1 MNKEPY
7 THVHSVCM
15 YNQLFLRKKSLIF
28 LPFTSLFLII
38 PTNMILTKT
47 KRKPTMFHVTI
58 NLTTLLTFPI
68 QLSFIISLSTKLI
81 LFLSLFS
88 SSSSIFHHNFYLTK
102 TTSHSVFFASLSYI
116 QILSPLFSTNPLFLS
131 W

>member
-1 MNKEPY
+1 PCSASKNL
-7 THVHSVCM
+7 THVHRLLPFTM
-15 YNQLFLRKKSLIF
+15 YLINY

-81 LFLSLFS
+81 LFLSLLSSLFFFFFFFFHFS
-88 SSSSIFHHNFYLTK
+88 PQLLLNPNHISFN
-102 TTSHSVFFASLSYI
+102 FFASLSYI
-116 QILSPLFSTNPLFLS
+116 QILSP
-131 W
+131 